1 MDLIYCKEQGLKLE
15 HVDDFKSFKYVLKGF
30 GQGEFP
36 LVGGI
41 APDQDDH
48 VWIDQHVVT
57 QFSTNEAWM
66 QSFNDMI
73 SKAKRYGWIHTE
85 TNAVKAHVMWQ
96 ENSAL
101 ADDAQNIMV
110 EHQHGVTIIRLNRPS
125 KMNALTV
132 PMLKALHQALQ
143 SANQDEHCRAILMT
157 GNGRGFCAG
166 QDLNERKDLTKKLDL
181 GASLRD
187 NYNPV
192 ITAIEQS
199 PKPVICAVNGIA
211 AGAGVG
217 IALAC
222 DIVLAAENAKFVLS
236 FSKIGLGPDAGLS
249 WTLPRLIGL
258 ARAKAITLLAEP
270 VTAQAALYMG
280 MIWQVCTSETLQ
292 ATAEKLATQLAQRP
306 ILSMQNIKTAF
317 QPSSTNTL
325 QQQLELEA
333 ALQHEAGLSEDYCK
347 SVREFFSAKKASA

>member
-1 MDLIYCKEQGLKLE
+1 MDLMYCKEQGLKLE
-15 HVDDFKSFKYVLKGF
+15 QLQDFKSFKFVLNGF
-30 GQGEFP
+30 AHGEYP
-36 LVGGI
+36 QIDGI
-41 APDQDDH
+41 AIDQDDH
-48 VWIDQHVVT
+48 VWIDQQLVT
-57 QFSTNEAWM
+57 QFSAGADWN
-66 QSFNDMI
+66 QSFDDMVA
-73 SKAKRYGWIHTE
+73 KAKKYGWIHVE
-85 TNAVKAHVMWQ
+85 TNAVKAHVVWQ
-96 ENSAL
+96 EPCAE
-101 ADDAQNIMV
+101 AENIV
-110 EHQHGVTIIRLNRPS
+110 TEQHHGCTVIRLNRPA

-132 PMLKALHQALQ
+132 PMLKQLHQALQ
-143 SANQDEHCRAILMT
+143 AANDDPRCRAILIT

-199 PKPVICAVNGIA
+199 SKPVICAVNGIA

-258 ARAKAITLLAEP
+258 ARAKAIALLAEP

-333 ALQHEAGLSEDYCK
+333 ALQNEAGLSEDYCK
-347 SVREFFSAKKASA
+347 SVTEFFSAKKASA

>member
-73 SKAKRYGWIHTE
+73 SKAQRYGWIHAE

-96 ENSAL
+96 ENSSQ
-101 ADDAQNIMV
+101 DKTKDIVV
-110 EHQHGVTIIRLNRPS
+110 EHQQGVTIIRLNRPS

-132 PMLKALHQALQ
+132 PLLKALHEVLQ
-143 SANQDEHCRAILMT
+143 KANMDEHCHAILLT

-166 QDLNERKDLTKKLDL
+166 QDLNERKDLTQKLDL

-187 NYNPV
+187 YYHPV
-192 ITAIEQS
+192 ITAIVQS
-199 PKPVICAVNGIA
+199 SKPVICAVNGIA

-217 IALAC
+217 IGLAC
-222 DIVLAAENAKFVLS
+222 DIVLAADNAKFLVS

-258 ARAKAITLLAEP
+258 SRAKAMALLAEP
-270 VTAQAALYMG
+270 VTAQAALDMG
-280 MIWQVCTSETLQ
+280 MIYQVCTPEALQ
-292 ATAEKLATQLAQRP
+292 STAENFAIQLAQRP
-306 ILSMQNIKTAF
+306 KLSMQNIKTALH
-317 QPSSTNTL
+317 SSGTHTL

-333 ALQHEAGLSEDYCK
+333 TLQHEAGLSEDYRK
-347 SVREFFSAKKASA
+347 NVTEFFSAKKTSA

>member
-1 MDLIYCKEQGLKLE
+1 MDLICCKEQGLKLE
-15 HVDDFKSFKYVLKGF
+15 HLDDFKSFKYVLKGF
-30 GQGEFP
+30 NHGEFP
-36 LVGGI
+36 LIGGI
-41 APDQDDH
+41 SPDQDEH
-48 VWIDQHVVT
+48 VWIDQHIVT
-57 QFSTNEAWM
+57 QFSTNDVWM
-66 QSFNDMI
+66 QSFSEMI
-73 SKAKRYGWIHTE
+73 AKAKKYGWIHPE
-85 TNAVKAHVMWQ
+85 TDAVKAHVVWQ
-96 ENSAL
+96 ENFSAEE
-101 ADDAQNIMV
+101 DAQNIEV
-110 EHQHGVTIIRLNRPS
+110 EHQQGVTIIRLNRPS

-132 PMLKALHQALQ
+132 PLLKELHQVLQ
-143 SANQDEHCRAILMT
+143 TANQDKHCRAILIT

-192 ITAIEQS
+192 ITAIEKS
-199 PKPVICAVNGIA
+199 SKPVICAVNGIA

-222 DIVLAAENAKFVLS
+222 DIVLAADNAKFVLS

-258 ARAKAITLLAEP
+258 ARAKAIALLAEP

-280 MIWQVCTSETLQ
+280 MIWQVCTSEALPD
-292 ATAEKLATQLAQRP
+292 TAEKLAAQLAQRP
-306 ILSMQNIKTAF
+306 ILSMQNIKTAL
-317 QPSSTNTL
+317 QASSMNTL

-333 ALQHEAGLSEDYCK
+333 ALQHEAGLGEDYRK
-347 SVREFFSAKKASA
+347 SVTEFFSIKKNPA